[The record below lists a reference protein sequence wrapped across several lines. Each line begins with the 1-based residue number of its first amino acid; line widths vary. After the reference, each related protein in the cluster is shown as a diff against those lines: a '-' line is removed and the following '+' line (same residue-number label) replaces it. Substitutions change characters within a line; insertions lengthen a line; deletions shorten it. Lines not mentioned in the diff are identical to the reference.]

1 MKSVSVLF
9 FALASL
15 CFGQPADLVAVV
27 SRPLE
32 RMVKLPGEF
41 APYEHVDLHAKVS
54 GYVDKVLVDRGSVVK
69 EGDLLVTMNAPEMK
83 ALVAEADAK
92 VKAIEAQ
99 MAEARAR
106 ILAAQSTYD
115 RLKQASSTPGAIAGN
130 ELVVARETVE
140 AAKAALMAQE
150 GARDAARASAD
161 AVRELQ
167 KYLDIR
173 APFSGVITERL
184 VHPGALAT
192 AGGGGAAA
200 PLLRLEKL
208 SLLRL
213 TVAVPESVIGGS
225 LPRGQVEFQ
234 VPAFPGR
241 SFRGAIARAARTL
254 DPNTRTMPVEIDVP
268 NANGLLAPGMYP
280 EVLWPARSLGASL
293 LVPLTSIV
301 TTTERTFV
309 IRSSQGKAEWVT
321 IRRGAAA
328 GDLVEVYGPLKP
340 GDRIL
345 KRATDEIRE
354 GTKLP
359 GD

>member
-1 MKSVSVLF
+1 MKSVSVLV

-15 CFGQPADLVAVV
+15 CFGQPADLVAVA

-32 RMVKLPGEF
+32 RTVKLPGEF
-41 APYEHVDLHAKVS
+41 APYEQVDLHAKVS

-69 EGDLLVTMNAPEMK
+69 EGDLLVTMSAPEVK
-83 ALVAEADAK
+83 AQVAEADAK

-130 ELVVARETVE
+130 ELVIARETVE

-161 AVRELQ
+161 TLRELQ

-184 VHPGALAT
+184 VHPGALAA
-192 AGGGGAAA
+192 AGTGAAA
-200 PLLRLEKL
+200 PLLRLERL
-208 SLLRL
+208 SSLRL
-213 TVAVPESVIGGS
+213 TVAVPESAVGGS

-241 SFRGAIARAARTL
+241 SFRGTIARAARTL
-254 DPNTRTMPVEIDVP
+254 DPNTRTMPVEIDVQ
-268 NANGLLAPGMYP
+268 NSNGLLAPGMYP
-280 EVLWPARSLGASL
+280 EVLWPARGLGASL
-293 LVPLTSIV
+293 LVPPASIV

-309 IRSSQGKAEWVT
+309 IRSTQGKAEWVT

-359 GD
+359 